1 MKDALVQAQHRKCCF
16 CESQVGHD
24 GDVEHFRPKSAVCQA
39 KSQPLQR
46 PGYYWLAYEWSNLLL
61 CCSACNQRFKRN
73 LFPLLNPAQR
83 ARQHGDDVRIEQP
96 VFVHPAEENPEEFI
110 SFRQEI
116 PYAINGNQRGKRTI
130 EALGLNREIMNE
142 RRREHL
148 KLFSMLEKVVAQKQM
163 RPQAYDWLEVVAEA
177 EQWLLDSSKD
187 SALFTGTVRAKS
199 RGW

>member
-1 MKDALVQAQHRKCCF
+1 MMAMSSIFVPKARSV
-16 CESQVGHD
+16 
-24 GDVEHFRPKSAVCQA
+24 RPNRNLYSV
-39 KSQPLQR
+39 PDII
-46 PGYYWLAYEWSNLLL
+46 GWLTSGAT

-73 LFPLLNPAQR
+73 LFPLLSPAQR
-83 ARQHGDDVRIEQP
+83 ARQHADDYRVEQP
-96 VFVHPAEENPEEFI
+96 LFVHPAEENPEEFI

-116 PYAINGNQRGKRTI
+116 PYAINGNQKGKRTI

-148 KLFSMLEKVVAQKQM
+148 KMFSLLEKIVAQKHV
-163 RPQAYDWLEVVAEA
+163 RPQTHDWLEVVANA

-187 SALFTGTVRAKS
+187 SALFAGVARAKS